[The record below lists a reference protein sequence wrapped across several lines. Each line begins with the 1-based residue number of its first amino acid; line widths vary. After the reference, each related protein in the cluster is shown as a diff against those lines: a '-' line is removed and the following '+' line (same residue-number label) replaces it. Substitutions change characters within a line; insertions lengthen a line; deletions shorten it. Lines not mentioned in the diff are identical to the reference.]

1 MEAHR
6 LRQYGQAIINDAY
19 PLLIL
24 LTDTAES
31 ESLPLEWIENVATE
45 FTALLA
51 LLDDRWASAEE
62 EYVESLMAGI
72 NLKLKD
78 F

>member
-1 MEAHR
+1 
-6 LRQYGQAIINDAY
+6 
-19 PLLIL
+19 
-24 LTDTAES
+24 
-31 ESLPLEWIENVATE
+31 LEWIENVATE

-51 LLDDRWASAEE
+51 LLDDRGASAEE

-72 NLKLKD
+72 NSKLKD